1 MDLSDPLIARLAVP
15 VAVTVIVSVLIRLI
29 GGSGTRAAGVG
40 LPAGAIAAYAVSP
53 GWPIDPP
60 TAPLAQVAWLMVAG
74 ALAGLVLDIA
84 AKGRALTAVVAFL
97 WPAVTL
103 AVFLGFVLPAMGSAT
118 MIQVAEVAVVL
129 GALLAWLHTIRD
141 QGLSSPVT
149 LGVISLGLGVL
160 AFVSGLGNAAAFGFS
175 LAAAGLGWLICNSP
189 NKRLLFG
196 SAALIGWGG
205 AASGL
210 AAHLALNTDINALLV
225 LLVVLAV
232 VVELVAR
239 SFVAGNSLVRG
250 EALAPLALAILI
262 AIPGAIAVALQVYA
276 PGVIPRIW

>member
-84 AKGRALTAVVAFL
+84 AKGQALTAVVAFL

-149 LGVISLGLGVL
+149 LGVISRAWSSGFRVRAWQRRGIRVQLGGGRAWLADLQLAEQALVVRVGGVDRMGRGRIWPRGPSR
-160 AFVSGLGNAAAFGFS
+160 VEYRHQC
-175 LAAAGLGWLICNSP
+175 AAGAAGRSRRGGRAGRSKLRSRKQLG
-189 NKRLLFG
+189 
-196 SAALIGWGG
+196 
-205 AASGL
+205 
-210 AAHLALNTDINALLV
+210 
-225 LLVVLAV
+225 
-232 VVELVAR
+232 
-239 SFVAGNSLVRG
+239 AG
-250 EALAPLALAILI
+250 
-262 AIPGAIAVALQVYA
+262 
-276 PGVIPRIW
+276 